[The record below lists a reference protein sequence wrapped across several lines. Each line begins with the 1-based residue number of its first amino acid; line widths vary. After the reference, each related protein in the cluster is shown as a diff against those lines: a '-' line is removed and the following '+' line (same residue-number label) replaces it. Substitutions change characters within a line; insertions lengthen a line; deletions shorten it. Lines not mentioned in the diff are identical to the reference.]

1 MFGSFGTRSRK
12 LHQLINISF
21 NLFWGKFYFLFR
33 LIWPMFFY
41 NPFRG
46 SQNIGNMWDLF
57 FRHIWIL
64 QFKIVFYQ
72 PSKFFRIPKGTN
84 KNQGVQAPKHPTKLP
99 RGADTEKRM
108 RIVAGIAADAVTDRV
123 EVANVDGVA
132 AGRLHA
138 SPIPLI
144 L

>member
-72 PSKFFRIPKGTN
+72 PSKFFRIPKGAN
-84 KNQGVQAPKHPTKLP
+84 KNQGIQVPKALRLPAGRKLP
-99 RGADTEKRM
+99 RGADTEIRT
-108 RIVAGIAADAVTDRV
+108 RSVAGIVVDAETARA
-123 EVANVDGVA
+123 EVANADG
-132 AGRLHA
+132 
-138 SPIPLI
+138 
-144 L
+144 